1 MQIHIVHINK
11 DSFIFSKIVSQK
23 YDAQIARTPAQVWGL
38 IIGISLIIPYHF
50 AIQSTHH
57 LFWVFACGEIIFNFN
72 RLNLSFLR
80 FKV

>member
-57 LFWVFACGEIIFNFN
+57 CSGFSHVEKLFLILIV
-72 RLNLSFLR
+72 
-80 FKV
+80 